1 MMIAA
6 KYRQA
11 NSELLRDGHKNE
23 RLYLFVGV
31 FFMVVAGCSIAILLF
46 MGFLVKLGLHF

>member
-11 NSELLRDGHKNE
+11 NSELMRYEYKND
-23 RLYLFVGV
+23 RLYLFLGV
-31 FFMVVAGCSIAILLF
+31 FFMVAAGCSIAILLF
-46 MGFLVKLGLHF
+46 MGFLIKLGLHF